1 MASVGK
7 ELPEDHSVRVVRPG
21 PSIGGWVR
29 YHQQRINTFEPGVF
43 DFRFFIP
50 VLFDIRSLYIH
61 IYIHTTTNRNTRE
74 SSCRTALLPHAQPS
88 PPSTP
93 FSTTPGIPA
102 SRRKK
107 KNLPFFLLGLWVSYS
122 TKYNTK
128 HNSGRAS
135 GSMLLFRSK
144 KKQQPT
150 TPPPT
155 NTQSVEMNHF
165 QTHFKLIHTPNR
177 KQTKCESFRGVALT
191 KPKTKK
197 KHPPQRSSQA
207 GSTLLLPLPITR
219 KQNYNFLIQFF
230 FQSSIYSFLLFFF
243 K

>member
-7 ELPEDHSVRVVRPG
+7 ELPEEHSVRVVRTG

-29 YHQQRINTFEPGVF
+29 NINTFEPGVF
-43 DFRFFIP
+43 EFRFFIP

-74 SSCRTALLPHAQPS
+74 SSCRTALLRHAQPS

-102 SRRKK
+102 SQGKK
-107 KNLPFFLLGLWVSYS
+107 TSFFSSCLGLWVSYS

-144 KKQQPT
+144 KKQQAT

-155 NTQSVEMNHF
+155 NTQSVEMNNF
-165 QTHFKLIHTPNR
+165 QTRPLPTANKMRELSGG
-177 KQTKCESFRGVALT
+177 CSY
-191 KPKTKK
+191 KTKNQK